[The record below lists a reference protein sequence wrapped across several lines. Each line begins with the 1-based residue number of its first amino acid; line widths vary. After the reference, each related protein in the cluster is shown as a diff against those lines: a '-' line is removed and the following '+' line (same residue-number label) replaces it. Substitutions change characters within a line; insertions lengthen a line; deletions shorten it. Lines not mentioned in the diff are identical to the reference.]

1 MRDVES
7 VVHGCIES
15 EENYINTLAPV
26 VIFAYNRPE
35 HLRKTLEALKNNK
48 YASDTNVYIYSDGF
62 KETEAGDKEKVDEVR
77 KVSRSV
83 SKDFLSLQ
91 ITERD
96 HICGLAYNIIDG
108 VTTVVN
114 RHGKV
119 IVLEDDIVTSPYF
132 LKYMN
137 DGLTI
142 YADDQRVMEVG
153 GFLPQLNK
161 QGLTESFFLPWTTS
175 WGWGTWKR
183 SWDLFERNPE
193 KLIENTTEKEKYI
206 ININDTDKGQWN
218 QVIRNQKKEIYTWA
232 VFFSITVIK
241 NHGLVLYGNKSM
253 CRNIGLDGSGT
264 NCGNSSV
271 DEIEEISKEPVLN
284 FPDEIK
290 VNTNALDA
298 LLVENQRK
306 NKERKKEFYKS
317 LPRKIIKKLFGK

>member
-1 MRDVES
+1 
-7 VVHGCIES
+7 
-15 EENYINTLAPV
+15 
-26 VIFAYNRPE
+26 
-35 HLRKTLEALKNNK
+35 
-48 YASDTNVYIYSDGF
+48 
-62 KETEAGDKEKVDEVR
+62 
-77 KVSRSV
+77 
-83 SKDFLSLQ
+83 
-91 ITERD
+91 
-96 HICGLAYNIIDG
+96 
-108 VTTVVN
+108 
-114 RHGKV
+114 
-119 IVLEDDIVTSPYF
+119 
-132 LKYMN
+132 MN